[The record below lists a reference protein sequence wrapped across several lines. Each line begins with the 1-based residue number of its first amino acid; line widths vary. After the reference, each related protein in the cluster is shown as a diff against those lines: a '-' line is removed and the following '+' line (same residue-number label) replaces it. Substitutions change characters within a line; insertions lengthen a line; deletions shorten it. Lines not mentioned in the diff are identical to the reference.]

1 MISDF
6 SNQLKAMQNFYSKQ
20 QFIEMVKDY
29 LRAFN
34 HPDHVV
40 ADGLS
45 DKDCEIIGI
54 IDMAVRERPVE
65 IRFTDLPIYKEQPLF
80 IGS

>member
-1 MISDF
+1 
-6 SNQLKAMQNFYSKQ
+6 
-20 QFIEMVKDY
+20 MVKDY

-54 IDMAVRERPVE
+54 IDMAVRERPRDIPVLGA
-65 IRFTDLPIYKEQPLF
+65 RVGKSYPRVNA
-80 IGS
+80 